1 MTINILGFTLSV
13 GELISV
19 ATIFGTAVT
28 GWFMLKFKVQSIEE
42 KINSIE
48 IKHTEMTDKL
58 DKKFEPLQLQI
69 RAQEQAQA
77 SLTATLTSI
86 QAQLQAVSIRLDT
99 IISHMLTKKE

>member
-1 MTINILGFTLSV
+1 MAINILGFTLNIT
-13 GELISV
+13 ELISV
-19 ATIFGTAVT
+19 GGIFGAAIT

-48 IKHTEMTDKL
+48 IKNMEMADKL

-77 SLTATLTSI
+77 SLAATLTGI

-99 IISHMLTKKE
+99 IISHMLTNKE